1 MYCTLKLGL
10 YCLQAENSLQ
20 LMENLVLFQKS
31 QGAPVFFEIQR
42 PFCLPAVPDKPLSSQ
57 ASIQKRELPSIGF
70 PLAIEFT
77 CATKRQKQ
85 NLQGKNFTGN

>member
-42 PFCLPAVPDKPLSSQ
+42 PFCLPAVLDKPLSSQ
-57 ASIQKRELPSIGF
+57 ASTQKKELPSIGLSF
-70 PLAIEFT
+70 
-77 CATKRQKQ
+77 
-85 NLQGKNFTGN
+85 GNRV